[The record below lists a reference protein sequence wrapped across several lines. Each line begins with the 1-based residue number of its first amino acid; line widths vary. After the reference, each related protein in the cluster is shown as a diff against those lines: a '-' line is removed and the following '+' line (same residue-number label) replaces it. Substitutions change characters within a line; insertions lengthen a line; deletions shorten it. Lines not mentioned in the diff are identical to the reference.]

1 MASTS
6 GGGHRNGLNA
16 GASLEKLMELAHST
30 GDLVL
35 TCRNLK
41 SFPKNRCKY
50 DLKDTVSVGKKM
62 HFYSL
67 LYLFKV
73 TATGCC
79 LKLLNFD
86 GRNFLKRDKFAPK
99 VMTHYL

>member
-16 GASLEKLMELAHST
+16 GASIEKLMEMAHST

-41 SFPKNRCKY
+41 CFPKNRCKY
-50 DLKDTVSVGKKM
+50 DLKDTVLVGKNA
-62 HFYSL
+62 FYFS
-67 LYLFKV
+67 YIFKV

-79 LKLLNFD
+79 LPLLEIS
-86 GRNFLKRDKFAPK
+86 KF
-99 VMTHYL
+99 

>member
-62 HFYSL
+62 HFYFYFIYS
-67 LYLFKV
+67 K
-73 TATGCC
+73 
-79 LKLLNFD
+79 
-86 GRNFLKRDKFAPK
+86 
-99 VMTHYL
+99 